1 MRLFNTIATSSLV
14 AGVLFIPV
22 TPVTAAPRLLQ
33 CSELAN
39 RFAIGGVNFAENL
52 KCIAGQAEMTYGKY
66 CSRTQGIVCTKARGW
81 S

>member
-14 AGVLFIPV
+14 AGVLIIPV
-22 TPVTAAPRLLQ
+22 TPAKAAPRLLQ

-39 RFAIGGVNFAENL
+39 RFAIGVVNFDESL
-52 KCIAGQAEMTYGKY
+52 KCRAGQTEMTYGKY
-66 CSRTQGIVCTKARGW
+66 CSRTQGIVCTKGRGW